1 MKSSLRTRLSLSY
14 ILIALISVLFISI
27 LANVFL
33 DRQFKDYVVKKQ
45 EQDSKAVL
53 NLVNRQYKGNGTW
66 DSQTI
71 EEIGVNA
78 LEQGLILK
86 VSDAAGKMIWDATV
100 HNNGLCVQMLSHMAQ
115 NMTSRYPNWKGGYV
129 ENTFPVIINF
139 VEVGKAE
146 IGYFGPYFFS
156 DNDLAFINTLN
167 EMLVGVGVFSLL
179 LALILGAVMARRI
192 SNPIAR
198 VVRTARMISEGSY
211 GEKIT
216 GKSDTKEIGQLTE
229 TINELADTLEKQD
242 SLRKRMSADV
252 AHELRTPLA
261 TLQSHMEAMIDGIWE
276 PNVQRLKSC
285 HEEIMRMG
293 RLVGDLENLARFEG
307 GNLHLNK
314 TYFDLSELIKNI
326 IINFES
332 DFKSKGIKLV
342 FEAEQQFINADR
354 DKISQVIVNL
364 LSNAFKYTSEDGR
377 VEVMIK
383 ECEETIEIAVQ
394 DNGRGIPEED
404 LPYIFE
410 RFYRADKSRNRLS
423 GGSGI
428 GLTIA
433 KTLVEAHHGKIQ
445 VKSKLNV
452 GTEFLIILPKSTE

>member
-1 MKSSLRTRLSLSY
+1 MKYSLRSRLSLSY

-33 DRQFKDYVVKKQ
+33 DRQFKDYVMQKQ
-45 EQDSKAVL
+45 LRDSKDVV
-53 NLVNRQYKGNGTW
+53 NLVSRQYKENGEW
-66 DSQTI
+66 DYQTI
-71 EEIGVNA
+71 EEIGINA

-86 VSDAAGKMIWDATV
+86 VSDADGKMIWDATV

-115 NMTSRYPNWKGGYV
+115 NMTSRYPNWKGNYV
-129 ENTFPVIINF
+129 ENPYPIVINF
-139 VEVGKAE
+139 KEVGKAE

-167 EMLVGVGVFSLL
+167 KMLVGVGIFSLI
-179 LALILGAVMARRI
+179 LALILGTVMAKRI
-192 SNPIAR
+192 SNPISR
-198 VVRTARMISEGSY
+198 VVKTARMISEGSY

-216 GKSDTKEIGQLTE
+216 EKSDTKEIGQLTE
-229 TINELADTLEKQD
+229 TINELADTLGKQD

-276 PNVQRLKSC
+276 PDVQRLKSC

-293 RLVGDLENLARFEG
+293 RLIGDLEELARFEG
-307 GNLHLNK
+307 GNLNLNK
-314 TYFDLSELIKNI
+314 SEFDLSELIQNI
-326 IINFES
+326 IRNFES
-332 DFKSKGIKLV
+332 DFRNKGIELA
-342 FEAEQQFINADR
+342 FNAGEMLLYADK

-364 LSNAFKYTSEDGR
+364 LSNALKYTSEGGR
-377 VEVMIK
+377 VEILTK
-383 ECEETIEIAVQ
+383 EGKETIEIAVR

-410 RFYRADKSRNRLS
+410 RFYRADKSRNRLT

-433 KTLVEAHHGKIQ
+433 KTLVEAHAGKIQ
-445 VKSKLNV
+445 VKSQINA
-452 GTEFLIILPKSTE
+452 GSEFLVILPKSAE